1 MSPAGVG
8 LRNFTQGAVAD
19 ILAAAVHGEARVFG
33 IDQVTTAA
41 KPSLPVLDSAPVR
54 MSEPVA
60 RDLGLRDG
68 EVVQGLVETHGDAL
82 KLVLR
87 GLPIELPAGRG
98 LVAGDT
104 PTFRVVESPTGLL
117 LQPVQ
122 VLPAA
127 APASAVAAQGMPAAS
142 LPAAILSMLM
152 HPLESP
158 ALTQLFS
165 GGFIASALAAANTPE
180 LSALFR
186 KARPTMAK
194 LSSGSLREAVADAG
208 LWTESALA
216 RGKPPLEYN
225 IKLLLRRLLKASP
238 GDAPI
243 RGTLERAIED
253 IESSQLQAV
262 QAKTQNELMLN
273 LVIPFAD
280 ANPVRLTFSRP
291 APSREQPDPP
301 YTVNVHSRNDV
312 LGEVWLKTA
321 ITARTRIDLTM
332 WALLPAVATAANN
345 ASRALGLELEKAGLR
360 MNSFV
365 VYNGARRDAE
375 PDTAAPGAILNFQA

>member
-1 MSPAGVG
+1 M
-8 LRNFTQGAVAD
+8 L
-19 ILAAAVHGEARVFG
+19 G
-33 IDQVTTAA
+33 IDQVTSATKTA
-41 KPSLPVLDSAPVR
+41 LPVLDSAPVR
-54 MSEPVA
+54 VSEPVA

-68 EVVQGLVETHGDAL
+68 EVVKGAVEADGDAL
-82 KLVLR
+82 KLILN
-87 GLPIELPAGRG
+87 GLPVELPPGRG

-104 PTFRVVESPTGLL
+104 PTFRVIESPAGLL

-122 VLPAA
+122 VFPAA
-127 APASAVAAQGMPAAS
+127 APVPPAAAQGMPAPS

-158 ALTQLFS
+158 ALTELFT
-165 GGFIASALAAANTPE
+165 GGIMASALAAANAPE
-180 LSALFR
+180 LAALFR
-186 KARPTMAK
+186 KARPAMAN
-194 LSSGSLREAVADAG
+194 LTTNSLREAVADAG
-208 LWTESALA
+208 LWTESSLA
-216 RGKPPLEYN
+216 RGKVPQEYN
-225 IKLLLRRLLKASP
+225 IKLLLRRLLKA
-238 GDAPI
+238 GGGNAPI
-243 RGTLERAIED
+243 RNTLERAVED

-273 LVIPFAD
+273 LVIPFSD
-280 ANPVRLTFSRP
+280 ANPVRLTFFRP

-301 YTVNVHSRNDV
+301 FTVNVHTRNDV

-321 ITARTRIDLTM
+321 VTARTRIDLTM
-332 WALLPAVATAANN
+332 WALLPSVATAASN

-375 PDTAAPGAILNFQA
+375 RDTSPPGAILNFEA